1 MVCSRGESLT
11 NPTKKVFSIMSSTQ
25 WKVSLNNNG
34 RTMTE
39 HVQATNQGEARK
51 KAERLNPGYK
61 GGSASRA

>member
-1 MVCSRGESLT
+1 MA
-11 NPTKKVFSIMSSTQ
+11 STE

-39 HVQATNQGEARK
+39 YVQATNQQEARK

-61 GGSASRA
+61 GGAASRT